1 MWQYWCPVRFV
12 FDSTSKWVQCI
23 THSPVYYIG
32 LLFLVFPLAIAYLH
46 FTLQIYVLIYLL
58 NNLINSG
65 IWVQTEV
72 DKIAFVTGDC
82 LFFQLIL
89 TAAN

>member
-1 MWQYWCPVRFV
+1 MQQYWWVRLV

-32 LLFLVFPLAIAYLH
+32 RLFLVFPLAIAHLY
-46 FTLQIYVLIYLL
+46 FTLQIYVLIYFL

-65 IWVQTEV
+65 IWVHSEV
-72 DKIAFVTGDC
+72 DKIAFVAGDC

-89 TAAN
+89 TAVN